1 MTDEVS
7 SDGEVVR
14 FRRHNRWL
22 YMAATAV
29 IAAILAIM
37 ALTLLIVSHWRMSH
51 PDAVMRLALAWSPS
65 IFYLAALWTLR
76 GLFAGLAR
84 AGLSCQPSLTKALSR
99 IGLALMAGSALT
111 VATAPAILALSHP
124 APSGWFATFNVP
136 ALTLF
141 MLGMALA
148 IIARMLRRAIA
159 LEAEADEMK
168 GVLEGFI

>member
-1 MTDEVS
+1 
-7 SDGEVVR
+7 
-14 FRRHNRWL
+14 
-22 YMAATAV
+22 
-29 IAAILAIM
+29 
-37 ALTLLIVSHWRMSH
+37 
-51 PDAVMRLALAWSPS
+51 
-65 IFYLAALWTLR
+65 
-76 GLFAGLAR
+76 
-84 AGLSCQPSLTKALSR
+84 
-99 IGLALMAGSALT
+99 MAGSALT